1 MGSSHC
7 VSTSVGS
14 MYRVSKIP
22 GFPRCPVPA
31 ASGVFARRGDRE
43 RHGSLPG
50 RQRFQVISEQGKAP
64 GEAGGGKK
72 LGKRWEISWRWRK
85 GQEGLAVRREPDE
98 AVPSWH
104 RSALAL
110 LGPALGTGSLR
121 APRLQGKAGMESWDG
136 WDALEPQ
143 TLYNSLSTARQR
155 TCSVSCATN
164 PSKSGGAGG
173 WSTAKHI
180 KHQEKA

>member
-1 MGSSHC
+1 
-7 VSTSVGS
+7 

-72 LGKRWEISWRWRK
+72 IGKEMGDFMEMEK
-85 GQEGLAVRREPDE
+85 G
-98 AVPSWH
+98 
-104 RSALAL
+104 
-110 LGPALGTGSLR
+110 
-121 APRLQGKAGMESWDG
+121 
-136 WDALEPQ
+136 
-143 TLYNSLSTARQR
+143 
-155 TCSVSCATN
+155 
-164 PSKSGGAGG
+164 SGGFGCEEGAGRGRSLVAPLSLGFAGSGFGHRIPPSTPAAGKGRDGKLG
-173 WSTAKHI
+173 WVGCVGASDTL
-180 KHQEKA
+180 